1 MNKKTGYKTFSY
13 DAIQCINWNIQRHCL
28 FNTFWTCPIKNINSG
43 VQIFDEE
50 LVYIMFCRRDLYVS
64 LWSVELF
71 PLILQLLFVELP
83 YFLESFEK
91 RERDREIEIRH
102 CFLEEPPLPAHRRLS
117 HRRSPH
123 HCQLNHQPMLRH

>member
-102 CFLEEPPLPAHRRLS
+102 CFLEEEI
-117 HRRSPH
+117 
-123 HCQLNHQPMLRH
+123 